1 MRLTRLTTPQ
11 AALGHFRARI
21 AATDP
26 YDLAAVALFAAL
38 AILIFATYDS
48 YAVSNSEQMLA
59 HRR

>member
-26 YDLAAVALFAAL
+26 YDLAAVALSAL